1 MHGKFKTF
9 ILQHM
14 SLYTHTHTVKKQLK
28 NIKIIL
34 VLCVGMSKVYKCC
47 QAIKLIEVE
56 KSIAVNISSLWKGVI
71 S

>member
-1 MHGKFKTF
+1 MAIIMFMY
-9 ILQHM
+9 IVIIIMYRMVQ
-14 SLYTHTHTVKKQLK
+14 TVKKQLK

-34 VLCVGMSKVYKCC
+34 VLCVGMMSKVYKCC

-56 KSIAVNISSLWKGVI
+56 KSIAVNISSLWKAV